1 MINTLAKDI
10 VMIHKRDSSLYS
22 TAEEQVEYL
31 ITCYSKHLIHRLSK
45 ESNYSMRYDNLVISK
60 TRLSTALN
68 NSIHKVVLYRKCQ
81 ELLQMNSLQGIL

>member
-31 ITCYSKHLIHRLSK
+31 IGSYSKHLVHRLSN
-45 ESNYSMRYDNLVISK
+45 ESNCSLRYDNLVISK

-68 NSIHKVVLYRKCQ
+68 NPIHKTVLYRKCQ